1 MTFRLYFL
9 LTLITVITACASTK
23 KQVSSK
29 PNSVEEKTSFIE
41 CPEQR
46 ANMCTRQ
53 YLPVCATRDTGVRC
67 VTTPCPSS
75 EQKTYSNSCEACAD
89 VKVLGYVANACTQEP
104 IKKEPNTK

>member
-9 LTLITVITACASTK
+9 LVFITVINACAPAK
-23 KQVSSK
+23 KQGLSK
-29 PNSVEEKTSFIE
+29 PNPAEEKTSFIE

-53 YLPVCATRDTGVRC
+53 YLPVCATRDTGIRC

-75 EQKTYSNSCEACAD
+75 EQKTYSNDCEACAD
-89 VKVLGYVANACTQEP
+89 KKVLRYIANAFTQDP
-104 IKKEPNTK
+104 SVK